1 MLDSEIYGMIIA
13 LGILLAMFLVGVF
26 CITVNVDNIKLRRK
40 YRGTDDEAMSAFV
53 GKETAK
59 GLALI
64 ILELALA
71 ALLLLVKSKF
81 LS

>member
-40 YRGTDDEAMSAFV
+40 YRDTDDEAMSR
-53 GKETAK
+53 
-59 GLALI
+59 
-64 ILELALA
+64 
-71 ALLLLVKSKF
+71 
-81 LS
+81 

>member
-1 MLDSEIYGMIIA
+1 MLDSEIYGMIVA

-26 CITVNVDNIKLRRK
+26 CITVNADNIRLRRK
-40 YRGTDDEAMSAFV
+40 YKNDPDEAMNAFLC
-53 GKETAK
+53 KETAK

-71 ALLLLVKSKF
+71 ALLLYVKST
-81 LS
+81 LLG

>member
-40 YRGTDDEAMSAFV
+40 YRGTDDEAMSAFI

-59 GLALI
+59 GLSLI

>member
-13 LGILLAMFLVGVF
+13 LGILLAMLLVGVF

-40 YRGTDDEAMSAFV
+40 YRDSDDEELNAFV

>member
-26 CITVNVDNIKLRRK
+26 CITVNADNLKLRRK
-40 YRGTDDEAMSAFV
+40 YKGSSDEEMHAFV
-53 GKETAK
+53 GSETAK

-71 ALLLLVKSKF
+71 ALLLVVKSTF
-81 LS
+81 LG

>member
-1 MLDSEIYGMIIA
+1 MLDSEIYGMIVA

-26 CITVNVDNIKLRRK
+26 CITVNADNIRLRRK
-40 YRGTDDEAMSAFV
+40 YKNDPDEAMNAFL

-71 ALLLLVKSKF
+71 ALLLYVKSTL

>member
-40 YRGTDDEAMSAFV
+40 YRDTDDEAMSAFV

-59 GLALI
+59 GLSLI